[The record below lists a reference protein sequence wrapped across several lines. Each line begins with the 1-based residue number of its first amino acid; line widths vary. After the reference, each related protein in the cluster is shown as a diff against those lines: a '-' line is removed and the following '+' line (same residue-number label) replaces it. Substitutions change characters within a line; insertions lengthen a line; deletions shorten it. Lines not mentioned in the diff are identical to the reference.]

1 MLIIKPIRTSLYLLF
16 CSLLFACGGSNTDL
30 ELKEIRLKKRSGR
43 IELVEKLNDLKSI
56 KDTGNRLEIEY
67 SFYKK
72 NISPLK
78 SGLFQV
84 DNTAFFK
91 LYLNNKLIFDN
102 SSSFFMDT
110 LLSTKKDSFI
120 YLDTHHAN
128 YFFNTNILG
137 KSISSGRN
145 TVLLQFQNPKYYKLK
160 YNQTQLFL
168 STNNKDYPSKTP
180 SEKLKKSA
188 LPWISINTKNGIKD
202 DPKLAAKLSVQEGG
216 VVYKEN
222 IEVEIRGN
230 TSQSFKKKSYSF
242 NIYNEGWQTKKVGL
256 LNLPKH
262 EHWILYGP
270 YADKSLMRNVLAY
283 RLYEKMGYYAPRTK
297 FCELSIN
304 GFYQGIYVLTEKIRV
319 DSLRLNSENGYLI
332 KIDRP
337 KGDFFKSTIS
347 IDNMPKTV
355 FEIKYPLISK
365 IRVSEINAI
374 ENFVHLFEEI
384 LFLSDAN
391 NLSIFEIIDMNSF
404 VDFLII
410 NEFCKNID
418 AYRLSTYFQ
427 ISDKNKII
435 MGPIWDFNFSFGLT
449 DYLDGYQTSGF
460 VYDSMDEIPFWW
472 KKLNK
477 NVFFKSA
484 LKKRWKQLRQS
495 VLSDKDILEMVDGY
509 AKELKIAQENN
520 FDKWNLLGQK
530 DVWPNYYIGNSHQDE
545 VEYLQSWIL
554 ERGEWLDKKWGN

>member
-1 MLIIKPIRTSLYLLF
+1 
-16 CSLLFACGGSNTDL
+16 
-30 ELKEIRLKKRSGR
+30 
-43 IELVEKLNDLKSI
+43 
-56 KDTGNRLEIEY
+56 
-67 SFYKK
+67 
-72 NISPLK
+72 
-78 SGLFQV
+78 
-84 DNTAFFK
+84 
-91 LYLNNKLIFDN
+91 
-102 SSSFFMDT
+102 
-110 LLSTKKDSFI
+110 
-120 YLDTHHAN
+120 
-128 YFFNTNILG
+128 
-137 KSISSGRN
+137 
-145 TVLLQFQNPKYYKLK
+145 
-160 YNQTQLFL
+160 
-168 STNNKDYPSKTP
+168 
-180 SEKLKKSA
+180 
-188 LPWISINTKNGIKD
+188 
-202 DPKLAAKLSVQEGG
+202 
-216 VVYKEN
+216 
-222 IEVEIRGN
+222 
-230 TSQSFKKKSYSF
+230 
-242 NIYNEGWQTKKVGL
+242 
-256 LNLPKH
+256 
-262 EHWILYGP
+262 
-270 YADKSLMRNVLAY
+270 
-283 RLYEKMGYYAPRTK
+283 
-297 FCELSIN
+297 
-304 GFYQGIYVLTEKIRV
+304 
-319 DSLRLNSENGYLI
+319 
-332 KIDRP
+332 
-337 KGDFFKSTIS
+337 
-347 IDNMPKTV
+347 MPKTV